1 MKTAVNAIRKTAIP
15 ITTAKI
21 YILTVTMP
29 FGVVV
34 SAAVAGVI
42 AVFISRLVGYRKVI
56 LG

>member
-34 SAAVAGVI
+34 SAAVARVI